1 MTSNIPESYIGKTME
16 RSKWLAKLIS
26 NPRTIETQYGPT
38 GIFNFITKTGKYGV
52 FFAKNIDKTELSVGI
67 CFHFEGTVK
76 SHKYNEYS
84 KKHETTFNRVKI
96 VRILGESL
104 DTTE

>member
-1 MTSNIPESYIGKTME
+1 MTSNISESYIGKTME

-26 NPRTIETQYGPT
+26 NPRNIETQYGPSAV
-38 GIFNFITKTGKYGV
+38 FNFITKTGKYGV
-52 FFAKNIDKTELSVGI
+52 FFAKNIDTAEMSEGI

-96 VRILGESL
+96 MRILGKSL
-104 DTTE
+104 DTEE

>member
-38 GIFNFITKTGKYGV
+38 GIFNFNMQIPR
-52 FFAKNIDKTELSVGI
+52 IS
-67 CFHFEGTVK
+67 K
-76 SHKYNEYS
+76 SLH
-84 KKHETTFNRVKI
+84 I
-96 VRILGESL
+96 WPL
-104 DTTE
+104 